1 VLHTSWLLVH
11 GTPSMRRILIV
22 AMAAV
27 SRAGRVVVVG
37 GGASGYLAAITA
49 ARRGAETV
57 LIEATRKPLKK
68 VLASGGGR
76 CNVIHDPTMAVE
88 DVVERYPRG
97 RREIRGPFTALF
109 GPDDM
114 RRWFEAEG
122 VELKTEA
129 DGRVFPVTDDART
142 VAEALRNA
150 AEEAGVAFRGGA
162 AATTIRV
169 ADAGFTITTDEVFEA
184 RAVVLAT
191 GSAPGGYALAEALG
205 HAPVRPCPS
214 LFSFRVASDVL
225 EGLAGLSVPDA
236 RIQVKGAKKAR
247 GPPPP
252 TRGPLL
258 VTHRGVSGPAALR
271 LSAFAARELQECDYQ
286 GTLVVDL
293 LPDEAVRSAL
303 DAHKK
308 QHAGATVA
316 GAQRPFAQIPKRLW
330 ARLVGHAAVRDGC
343 KWGDASTKELDA
355 LATACS
361 ALELPFAGKDTNK
374 EEFVTAGG
382 IKLKELN
389 FKTYESKL
397 VPGLHFAG
405 ELVDV
410 DGVTGGFNFMHCWC
424 SGFAAGTHAADIAE
438 GVS

>member
-1 VLHTSWLLVH
+1 
-11 GTPSMRRILIV
+11 MRRALIAV
-22 AMAAV
+22 AAMAAV

-37 GGASGYLAAITA
+37 GGASGYFAAITA
-49 ARRGAETV
+49 ARRGVETI

-142 VAEALRNA
+142 VADALRNA
-150 AEEAGVAFRGGA
+150 AQEAGVVFQGGA
-162 AATTIRV
+162 AATTISV
-169 ADAGFTITTDEVFEA
+169 ADAGFTVTADEVFEA
-184 RAVVLAT
+184 KAVVLAT

-252 TRGPLL
+252 TRAPLL

-293 LPDEAVRSAL
+293 LPDEAVRASF

-308 QHAGATVA
+308 QHSGATVA

-330 ARLVGHAAVRDGC
+330 ARLVGHAHVRDGC
-343 KWGDASTKELDA
+343 RWGDASTKELDS
-355 LATACS
+355 LANACS

-424 SGFAAGTHAADIAE
+424 SGFAAGAHAADIAE